1 MPRKRK
7 IKPMPFNKEYFQNN
21 RPWFNP
27 SFLAKY
33 PVERSGMLAKY
44 YRKLAHTNRALS
56 NINRWIRRQEDK
68 TERLETADE
77 KAKKEFLRKIFT
89 EKENAESIARSLFKD
104 AASIFSEEYARAI
117 TSSQHVKTPEQ
128 NRLHECH
135 KFLYKNGQV
144 YDNIKERLFD

>member
-77 KAKKEFLRKIFT
+77 NAKKDFLGKLFR
-89 EKENAESIARSLFKD
+89 EKQKAVDLARSLFKD
-104 AASIFSEEYARAI
+104 AAGIFSEEYARAI
-117 TSSQHVKTPEQ
+117 TSSLHVYTQEQ
-128 NRLHECH
+128 TKLHECH
-135 KFLYKNGQV
+135 KFL
-144 YDNIKERLFD
+144 